1 MMTTT
6 QTPVDATTDRTFEAV
21 VQSNTE
27 GGNYTNNNL
36 VLATE
41 GATAAGNGITL
52 FGSQVDPATLQ
63 LTQGDK
69 VKVTLYKGLAK
80 TVNYN
85 GMYEVTGS
93 QTDNWAKVEKIGTA
107 AITPIIITADK
118 LTEYQ
123 GMTVTIK
130 NATPEN
136 AGIWGSQD
144 THAFTAGGIT
154 FAVFCKEDS
163 PAFANQPFVKTESD
177 ITGLAAVYKNN
188 SQLVPRNLQDVIG
201 FNSTDPTIIKVTP
214 SPVSFPATGGTQV
227 LDVEIANQGSNTI
240 SATGLSGILSS
251 TVDGNKITVVA
262 EANNS
267 TDPEKSNVVHFT
279 Y

>member
-93 QTDNWAKVEKIGTA
+93 QTDNWAKVEK
-107 AITPIIITADK
+107 
-118 LTEYQ
+118 
-123 GMTVTIK
+123 
-130 NATPEN
+130 
-136 AGIWGSQD
+136 
-144 THAFTAGGIT
+144 
-154 FAVFCKEDS
+154 
-163 PAFANQPFVKTESD
+163 
-177 ITGLAAVYKNN
+177 
-188 SQLVPRNLQDVIG
+188 
-201 FNSTDPTIIKVTP
+201 
-214 SPVSFPATGGTQV
+214 
-227 LDVEIANQGSNTI
+227 
-240 SATGLSGILSS
+240 
-251 TVDGNKITVVA
+251 
-262 EANNS
+262 
-267 TDPEKSNVVHFT
+267 
-279 Y
+279 